1 MLFSTVDYTHTV
13 TKGQI
18 RKWKIQTPK
27 QFFSSPKGIFCYDT
41 VAAFGKPQC
50 CCVWKWLADT
60 VKLSRSEWL
69 PLCRRLCGPGQ
80 DWGLQDYES
89 YFTPHLPLCCFFLC
103 VNVKH
108 ILRQFCCLKMHL
120 WEPDLKNTVNRVQ
133 IPVRW
138 HVACCLRAVNS
149 FGHTKRDL
157 SLLNKCKQCL
167 ENLWL
172 HSWRN
177 KLSHPMN

>member
-1 MLFSTVDYTHTV
+1 MSEGLTNWGQIQLPHIMTIVCHEAVFLMLFSTVDYTHTV

-18 RKWKIQTPK
+18 LKWKIQTPK

-80 DWGLQDYES
+80 DSGLQDYES
-89 YFTPHLPLCCFFLC
+89 YFTPHLRLCSFFLC

-120 WEPDLKNTVNRVQ
+120 WEPDLKTQ
-133 IPVRW
+133 LI
-138 HVACCLRAVNS
+138 ACKFQS
-149 FGHTKRDL
+149 SGT
-157 SLLNKCKQCL
+157 
-167 ENLWL
+167 
-172 HSWRN
+172 
-177 KLSHPMN
+177 